1 MKKVLI
7 LIMALLLVSGV
18 CAASPLTDYSQ
29 GKAAIDLEFYPG
41 HDLTVN
47 GKDFDGKSSNM
58 AGSVTVGIGNDF
70 AVQYR
75 QSDWEGSAGSKVR
88 NINNQQFNL
97 LYKVNK
103 NVSAFAGFTKT
114 SLSKQANHGERKGPN
129 QTDWQVGLIGSKPI
143 AKKTTAYALASM
155 GSDIRNW
162 EVGVSYAFA
171 KNTEFNVMYR
181 DFRADSLSNWNG
193 NSVDARVKGLGYGLT
208 FKF

>member
-7 LIMALLLVSGV
+7 LAMTLVLMSGV

-29 GKAAIDLEFYPG
+29 GKAAIDIDFYPSG
-41 HDLTVN
+41 DMDLN
-47 GKDFDGKSSNM
+47 GKGFDGKSSNM

-75 QSDWEGSAGSKVR
+75 QSDWEASLAPYKAK
-88 NINNQQFNL
+88 INTQQFNL

-103 NVSAFAGFTKT
+103 NVSAFAGFSKT
-114 SLSKQANHGERKGPN
+114 SLGRLVEDGELKGPN
-129 QTDWQVGLIGSKPI
+129 QTDWQVGLIGSKQI
-143 AKKTTAYALASM
+143 AKKTTAYALAAM

-171 KNTEFNVMYR
+171 KNVEFNVMYR
-181 DFRADSLSNWNG
+181 DFRADNLAWG
-193 NSVDARVKGLGYGLT
+193 GHSVDAEVKGIGYGLT